1 MVPPEVKVISTVITI
16 FIVLWTGTAL
26 FATLKPKTFWRIT
39 QGWKA
44 TSEPSTAYFVFSRIG
59 TAICAIIGLVLLI
72 QPYIHN

>member
-26 FATLKPKTFWRIT
+26 FVTLKPKTFWRIT

-72 QPYIHN
+72 QPYMHK